1 MSQVVI
7 TYRNYTLRISR
18 EPVCVH
24 LQRGTQGPAGPPGAP
39 GGQAVQMLA
48 GQTLSA
54 GRAVVAVGGTAYYF
68 QPSDPTHVRG
78 IVGVTKSAANAGDPV
93 DVQVG
98 GIFEDI
104 GLSLTP
110 DAPVFV
116 SANGV
121 LTSTPA
127 SSGLWLYAGVAITS
141 TRFLLNPSF
150 CIVKN

>member
-1 MSQVVI
+1 M
-7 TYRNYTLRISR
+7 
-18 EPVCVH
+18 
-24 LQRGTQGPAGPPGAP
+24 
-39 GGQAVQMLA
+39 QMLA